1 MSDQEQTESS
11 ITEEFRILGKN
22 LVDAVHTAWDSP
34 ARTRLQGE
42 IERGLS
48 EFQNSV
54 SEEIEHWSESPT
66 AQRMKSDVR
75 DAADRVRSSEVEK
88 SIRQELITAL
98 KSINTELEKVS
109 SRWSAAEKNSEPEGS
124 AATSEGPEAEK

>member
-1 MSDQEQTESS
+1 MTDQEQPESS

-22 LVDAVHTAWDSP
+22 LVDAVHAAWDSP
-34 ARTRLQGE
+34 ERKRLQGE

-54 SEEIEHWSESPT
+54 SEEIEHLSESPT

-75 DAADRVRSSEVEK
+75 EAADRVRSSEVEK

-109 SRWSAAEKNSEPEGS
+109 SRWSASETNSESEGS
-124 AATSEGPEAEK
+124 AATPEEPEAEQ